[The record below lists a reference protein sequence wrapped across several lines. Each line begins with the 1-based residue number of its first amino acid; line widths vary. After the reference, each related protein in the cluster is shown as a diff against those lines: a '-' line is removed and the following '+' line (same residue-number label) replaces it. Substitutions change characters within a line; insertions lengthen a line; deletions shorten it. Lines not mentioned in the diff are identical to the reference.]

1 MADPRLAEAARS
13 RLVSTTEIG
22 PFSWRWPEGIEKYER
37 GWLVIAE
44 IDGRAFH
51 IRLGIG
57 RRDAFGRSR
66 LRSVTW
72 VEGEVAVE
80 GVEADDFATTQS
92 LLSLIKI
99 TKKHLRPG
107 DTVPIEYAA
116 LPIAVFSDEVHG
128 PHSFNSL
135 AVKLRRDD
143 LEGWTRHALLRSAA
157 WNRLSVHHRDRTS
170 LPAPSAPGPLPASTS
185 SETGGARQLAVATAL
200 LEFGAHHS
208 TSEKAIAVDFTADP
222 DANKLVRTDPFA
234 FLLAVIFDQ
243 NVPAERAW
251 LAPFLLKKRLGYLD
265 PMSVASAHESVQAA
279 IQQEPKLHR
288 YVNKMPGWIVRAA
301 QRVLDHYDG
310 DAATIWSD
318 NPAADVLQRRFDDFT
333 GIAQKKA
340 AMAVEIL
347 ERDLGVPV
355 RNLERSDIAY
365 DIHIRRVFLRT
376 RLADRDDRDVMIEAA
391 RHLHPERPGALDL
404 PTWLVGRGWC
414 HPGVPDCAT
423 CPLTQVCPKEIER
436 AAHVTSV

>member
-1 MADPRLAEAARS
+1 MADPGLAAAARS
-13 RLVSTTEIG
+13 KLVSITEIG
-22 PFSWRWPEGIEKYER
+22 PFSWRWPEGIEHYDY
-37 GWLVIAE
+37 GWLAIAE
-44 IDGRAFH
+44 IGGRELH
-51 IRLGIG
+51 IRHGIG

-66 LRSVTW
+66 MRSVTW

-80 GVEADDFATTQS
+80 GVEADDSAASQS

-107 DTVPIEYAA
+107 DGVPAEYASF
-116 LPIAVFSDEVHG
+116 PIAVFSDEVRG

-135 AVKLRRDD
+135 AVKLRQDD
-143 LEGWTRHALLRSAA
+143 LEGWARHALLRAAA
-157 WNRLSVHHRDRTS
+157 WNRLPVHRRERAS
-170 LPAPSAPGPLPASTS
+170 LPSPSALGPVPASTS
-185 SETGGARQLAVATAL
+185 FDAPGDQQKAVAAAL
-200 LEFGAHHS
+200 LEFGTNHS

-222 DANKLVRTDPFA
+222 DANNLVRTDPFA

-251 LAPFLLKKRLGYLD
+251 LAPFLLKERLGFLD
-265 PMSVASAHESVQAA
+265 PKSVASGQEAVAAA

-288 YVNKMPGWIVRAA
+288 YVNKMPGWVVRAA
-301 QRVLDHYDG
+301 QRVIDHYGG

-340 AMAVEIL
+340 AMALEIL

-365 DIHIRRVFLRT
+365 DIHIRRVFLRA

-391 RHLHPERPGALDL
+391 RRLHPERPGALDL

-414 HPGVPDCAT
+414 HPGIPRCAT
-423 CPLTQVCPKEIER
+423 CPLTQVCPKVIER
-436 AAHVTSV
+436 AADVTSA

>member
-1 MADPRLAEAARS
+1 MADSGLSLAAHS
-13 RLVSTTEIG
+13 RLLSATAIG
-22 PFSWRWPEGIEKYER
+22 SFSWRWPEGVEHYEH
-37 GWLVIAE
+37 GWLAIAD
-44 IDGRAFH
+44 IDGRELH
-51 IRLGIG
+51 IRHGIG
-57 RRDAFGRSR
+57 RREAFGRSR
-66 LRSVTW
+66 LRAVTW

-80 GVEADDFATTQS
+80 GVEADDFAISQS
-92 LLSLIKI
+92 LVSLIKI

-107 DTVPIEYAA
+107 AAVPAEYAA
-116 LPIAVFSDEVHG
+116 FPIAVFSDEVSG
-128 PHSFNSL
+128 PHSFSSL
-135 AVKLRRDD
+135 AVKLRQDD

-170 LPAPSAPGPLPASTS
+170 LPAPSALGPVPAATS
-185 SETGGARQLAVATAL
+185 SEAAGDQQIAVAAAL
-200 LEFGAHHS
+200 LDFGIDHNTA
-208 TSEKAIAVDFTADP
+208 EKAIAVDFTSDP
-222 DANKLVRTDPFA
+222 DANDLVRTDPFA

-251 LAPFLLKKRLGYLD
+251 LAPFLLKQRLGYLD
-265 PMSVASAHESVQAA
+265 PKSVASAHEDVQAA
-279 IQQEPKLHR
+279 IQREPKLHR
-288 YVNKMPGWIVRAA
+288 YVNKMPVWVVRAA
-301 QRVLDHYDG
+301 QRVLDHYGG

-318 NPAADVLQRRFDDFT
+318 NPPADVLQRRFDDFA

-355 RNLERSDIAY
+355 RDLERSDIAY
-365 DIHIRRVFLRT
+365 DIHIRRVFLRA
-376 RLADRDDRDVMIEAA
+376 RLADRDDRDIMIEAA

-414 HPGVPDCAT
+414 HAGVPDCET

-436 AAHVTSV
+436 AAHVTSA